1 MNRVFLEVSQRPS
14 VLEAHEEGEVESV
27 VHRGALARD
36 GASVA
41 DRFDEAGGRAEFFGR
56 ADERGAV
63 CYVAGTFEPDKDEVF
78 DAAKT
83 GVGRRCPGESVDWN
97 IERGISFPPLQI
109 EMPPFGRE
117 TDEAVTLHGI
127 LQELTVAP
135 LAGGATRIITVGT
148 V

>member
-1 MNRVFLEVSQRPS
+1 MRGVFLEVGQRRS

-41 DRFDEAGGRAEFFGR
+41 DRFDEAGGLAELFGR

-63 CYVAGTFEPDKDEVF
+63 CYVAGTFEPDKDQVV
-78 DAAKT
+78 DAAET
-83 GVGRRCPGESVDWN
+83 GGGRRFPGESLDWN

-109 EMPPFGRE
+109 EMPPFRRE
-117 TDEAVTLHGI
+117 TDEAVALHSI